1 MSIIQWKKIRKIQM
15 ILDIENS
22 LWKSDFD
29 TFWWPVSGWIHK
41 VHWFHLS
48 TFDFWPKNLGF
59 WDPASLLG
67 SIEFK
72 YSPLTITYIVAFLLE
87 KELRKKKLVL
97 YEQAISAITKLLITM
112 KVILILWF
120 VFLFSTP
127 VKLDSKYV
135 SLLNLLDM
143 KNPVIVGT
151 TDDFKDRELFVL
163 MKDVMKLNQTIG
175 LTKNVNNTTFQH
187 SPGMIF
193 RSHEIKIAG
202 LYGKNFSAI
211 IQKPWIIIGMVI
223 IKTREIWKKQ

>member
-1 MSIIQWKKIRKIQM
+1 M
-15 ILDIENS
+15 
-22 LWKSDFD
+22 
-29 TFWWPVSGWIHK
+29 
-41 VHWFHLS
+41 
-48 TFDFWPKNLGF
+48 
-59 WDPASLLG
+59 DPASLLG

-223 IKTREIWKKQ
+223 IKTREI